1 MEALTLPSFQ
11 PAWKVGSSFD
21 AEAQDDCRR
30 PDASN
35 PASRDGRGFYGE
47 AIRGRSAP
55 TLTEPASSNQS
66 RALIKSTLNCLC
78 DSSNSGLEE
87 LLRERPERLAEPN
100 APPQGA
106 SVKERELSRL

>member
-1 MEALTLPSFQ
+1 MTLPSFQ

-21 AEAQDDCRR
+21 ARKPRMTAEGLTRQTL
-30 PDASN
+30 
-35 PASRDGRGFYGE
+35 PAETGGGFYGE

-78 DSSNSGLEE
+78 DSSTGLEE
-87 LLRERPERLAEPN
+87 LLRERPERLAKPN